1 MSVKKMT
8 LLAVAAGLVAV
19 APAAGGSTT
28 TVTISHEMRGCHM
41 WQVGGGKL
49 APSIK
54 VTLAKGATLRFVNN
68 DIMPHRLMQLAGP
81 KLALVHPNMNRLSAV
96 STAKL
101 TRAGTYRF
109 TTKPGEDYKMFA
121 GHKTIGEDYVL
132 RLTVSVK

>member
-19 APAAGGSTT
+19 APAAGSSTT